1 VLRLDFFPEF
11 KGIDAVLLSAD
22 SDGIRAI
29 LDALSHA
36 IATPS
41 EELPLHDIAH
51 VAQRQPARLF
61 LTTTRP
67 APNVVTSNTYYWVVS
82 ENEALTVSGLLE
94 PLASITAGHQ
104 FFALVPPAASL
115 IVSVGEYNAAWWF
128 NILMLHQRRSPNRK
142 TITSPSYRLPLFHIR
157 AAALEPSEGRLRVAM
172 QLSA

>member
-1 VLRLDFFPEF
+1 VLRLDFFPEC

-104 FFALVPPAASL
+104 FFGLGSPGCLIDRVRRRVQRCLVVQHFNATPAQIAEQKDNY
-115 IVSVGEYNAAWWF
+115 V
-128 NILMLHQRRSPNRK
+128 P
-142 TITSPSYRLPLFHIR
+142 
-157 AAALEPSEGRLRVAM
+157 
-172 QLSA
+172 